1 MVVGERQNS
10 QLEIVINIQNVFS
23 ESEGGYLRRQFS
35 PGAFPAAAL
44 RPQEMAY
51 SPHTKMGA
59 YKTCKMWPGSAAIA
73 SAVQNSRTTGGI

>member
-35 PGAFPAAAL
+35 PVFISDQIRSVYTEIFL
-44 RPQEMAY
+44 
-51 SPHTKMGA
+51 
-59 YKTCKMWPGSAAIA
+59 
-73 SAVQNSRTTGGI
+73 